1 MSIFADGDTEVAPLT
16 DAWLDQK
23 FLSAYGA
30 WVQKTTHCA
39 FLGKKIHPDLNNSQ
53 TDKCKEIKSLSIKN

>member
-1 MSIFADGDTEVAPLT
+1 MSIFADGDTEVTHLT
-16 DAWLDQK
+16 DAWLEQK

-30 WVQKTTHCA
+30 WVQKTPHCA
-39 FLGKKIHPDLNNSQ
+39 FLGKKTHPDLNSQ